1 MNRILI
7 LVIVTY
13 VGLGVMLYLMQ
24 RSFIYFPTGAVEHRF
39 GDMTFENDGASTTSI
54 VLNKGQDKAIIYFGG
69 NAENVAFTAPEFE
82 QAFEP
87 TLLEPEL
94 SELESSPYSV
104 YLVNYRGYG
113 GSEGS
118 PSEAALLSDALA
130 LYDRLV
136 LTHESVFVIGRSLGS
151 GVATYI
157 ASERPLKKLV
167 LVTPFDSIQSIAQKQ
182 FPFYPMSILLKDKF
196 NSVERAGS
204 IYSDTLILVAED
216 DKVVRRIHTDKLIES
231 LVNRA
236 PEVVLIEGAG
246 HNDISQYSAYYQS
259 ISVFLN
265 SH

>member
-39 GDMTFENDGASTTSI
+39 DEVTFENDGASTTSI
-54 VLNKGQDKAIIYFGG
+54 LLNKGQDKAIIYFGG

-82 QAFEP
+82 R
-87 TLLEPEL
+87 EL
-94 SELESSPYSV
+94 APYSV

-130 LYDRLV
+130 MYDSLV
-136 LTHESVFVIGRSLGS
+136 STHESVFVIGRSLGS
-151 GVATYI
+151 GVASYI

-196 NSVERAGS
+196 NSIERAGN

-216 DKVVRRIHTDKLIES
+216 DKVVRRIHTDKLIQS

-236 PEVVLIEGAG
+236 PEVVFIEGAG
-246 HNDISQYSAYYQS
+246 HNDISQYSRYYQS
-259 ISVFLN
+259 ISAFLH

>member
-39 GDMTFENDGASTTSI
+39 DTVTFENDGVSTTSI
-54 VLNKGQDKAIIYFGG
+54 LLNKGQDKAIIYFGG

-82 QAFEP
+82 QAFES
-87 TLLEPEL
+87 EL
-94 SELESSPYSV
+94 SEPESPYSV

-113 GSEGS
+113 GGMGS

-130 LYDRLV
+130 MYDSLV

-151 GVATYI
+151 GVASYI

-196 NSVERAGS
+196 NSLGRAGN
-204 IYSDTLILVAED
+204 IYADTLVLVAED
-216 DKVVRRIHTDKLIES
+216 DRVVRRIHTDKLIHS

-236 PEVVLIEGAG
+236 PEVVFIDGAG
-246 HNDISQYSAYYQS
+246 HNDISQYPRYYQS
-259 ISVFLN
+259 ISAFLN
-265 SH
+265 SD

>member
-1 MNRILI
+1 M
-7 LVIVTY
+7 
-13 VGLGVMLYLMQ
+13 MQ
-24 RSFIYFPTGAVEHRF
+24 RSFIYFPTQAVAHKFDEV
-39 GDMTFENDGASTTSI
+39 TFENEGVSTTSI
-54 VLNKGQDKAIIYFGG
+54 LLNKGQDKAIIYFGG

-87 TLLEPEL
+87 ALEP
-94 SELESSPYSV
+94 ESSPYSI

-113 GSEGS
+113 GNEGA

-130 LYDRLV
+130 IYDNLIS
-136 LTHESVFVIGRSLGS
+136 THESVFVIGRSLGS
-151 GVATYI
+151 GVASYI

-196 NSVERAGS
+196 NSVERAGN
-204 IYSDTLILVAED
+204 IYSDTLILGAEN
-216 DKVVRRIHTDKLIES
+216 DKIVRRIHTDKLIQS

-236 PEVVLIEGAG
+236 PKVIFIEGAG
-246 HNDISQYSAYYQS
+246 HNDISQYSTYYQS
-259 ISVFLN
+259 ISAFFY